1 MTRKIQDLSPKEVLA
16 LAVAIERSNAKALHN
31 FAQMF
36 EGYDKKVSELFE
48 EMSVEEL
55 SHEKILLQLFQ
66 DRFKEPVPV
75 LDRFDVE
82 DVVEAYDLDDSEHL
96 IFDSLKAKQVYQLAY
111 EAENRAKTFYQRA
124 MLSVQDKDLAETF
137 RKLASLETEHA
148 AWLEEKRK

>member
-1 MTRKIQDLSPKEVLA
+1 MLSQSRKSDQS
-16 LAVAIERSNAKALHN
+16 
-31 FAQMF
+31 
-36 EGYDKKVSELFE
+36 
-48 EMSVEEL
+48 EEL